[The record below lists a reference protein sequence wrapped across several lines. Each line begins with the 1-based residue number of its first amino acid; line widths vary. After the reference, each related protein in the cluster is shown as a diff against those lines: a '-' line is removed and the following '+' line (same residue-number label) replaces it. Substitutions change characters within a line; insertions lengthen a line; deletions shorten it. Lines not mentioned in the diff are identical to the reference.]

1 MKDSKL
7 VQVGLL
13 IVIVIAGAALATSFP
28 SAERLIVRIT
38 VIAGAAVVLNLW
50 AMWSEGRKKKKESAE
65 VNDDAP

>member
-13 IVIVIAGAALATSFP
+13 IVIVIAGAALAMSFP

>member
-13 IVIVIAGAALATSFP
+13 IVIVIAGAALAMSFP

-50 AMWSEGRKKKKESAE
+50 AMWSEGRQKKKQSAE
-65 VNDDAP
+65 VNDDAS

>member
-13 IVIVIAGAALATSFP
+13 IVIVIAGAALAMSFP

-50 AMWSEGRKKKKESAE
+50 AMWSDGRKKKKESAE